1 MKRKTRHDKYC
12 TVKSAPD
19 VLRYMIARAD
29 QMAILFKVPAE
40 QSGQFIHELKELQPE
55 DRKLQS
61 KLTALCLKWDASEQ
75 LEYKKFRGRLRR
87 YIFSS
92 KKPEFLAISQS
103 TKIMLDQ
110 FIAEETLQ
118 GADEAI
124 SQLLKYWKINQITVD

>member
-1 MKRKTRHDKYC
+1 
-12 TVKSAPD
+12 
-19 VLRYMIARAD
+19 MIARAD
-29 QMAILFKVPAE
+29 QMAILFKVPTE
-40 QSGQFIHELKELQPE
+40 QNTQFIHELKELQPE

-61 KLTALCLKWDASEQ
+61 KLTVLCLKWDESEP

-87 YIFSS
+87 FIFGS
-92 KKPEFLAISQS
+92 KKPKFIAISQS

>member
-29 QMAILFKVPAE
+29 QMAILFKVPTE
-40 QSGQFIHELKELQPE
+40 QNTQFIHELKELQPE

-61 KLTALCLKWDASEQ
+61 KLTVLCLKWDESEP

-87 YIFSS
+87 FIFGS
-92 KKPEFLAISQS
+92 KKPKFIAISQS

-110 FIAEETLQ
+110 FIAEETLK